1 MEVHL
6 SDSILGNEAGAGAER
21 GEQAER
27 PLRQPYVAPRI
38 ERLDVEETRFGIGPG
53 FDGTTLFAS

>member
-1 MEVHL
+1 M
-6 SDSILGNEAGAGAER
+6 SDSVLGNEAGVGAER

-53 FDGTTLFAS
+53 VDGTTLFAS